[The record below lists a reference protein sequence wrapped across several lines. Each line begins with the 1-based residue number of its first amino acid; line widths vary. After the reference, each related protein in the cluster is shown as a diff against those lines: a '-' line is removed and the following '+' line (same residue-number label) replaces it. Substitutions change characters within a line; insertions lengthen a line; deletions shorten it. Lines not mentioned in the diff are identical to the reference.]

1 MLADAC
7 ALASIGSRSLQPRL
21 LAKGLQPFAAI
32 TALGMHI
39 STTSTHAF
47 WGGKAAEGAAKPG
60 TKDAIVTTA
69 SGLQYVDHVVG
80 TGDKPEAGWIVQVHY
95 VGTLLA
101 SGAQFDS
108 SRDPKRGPLEFAVG
122 QGRVIQGWEEG
133 IMSMRVGGKRRLIVP
148 PQLGYGAKG
157 AGSVIPPNAS
167 LVFEV
172 ELVSAKVS
180 HPRLH
185 PAYTRFV
192 SFQIPMVVVRSVSRT

>member
-1 MLADAC
+1 M
-7 ALASIGSRSLQPRL
+7 
-21 LAKGLQPFAAI
+21 
-32 TALGMHI
+32 TVLGMHV

-47 WGGKAAEGAAKPG
+47 WGGKSAEAAAKPG
-60 TKDAIVTTA
+60 KRDAIVTTA

-148 PQLGYGAKG
+148 PHLGYGARG

-180 HPRLH
+180 HARLH
-185 PAYTRFV
+185 PAHTSLV
-192 SFQIPMVVVRSVSRT
+192 SFQTPMVVVRSVSRT

>member
-7 ALASIGSRSLQPRL
+7 ALASNGPCSLQPRL
-21 LAKGLQPFAAI
+21 LAKGLQPFAAM
-32 TALGMHI
+32 TVLGMHV

-47 WGGKAAEGAAKPG
+47 WGGKSAEAAAKPG
-60 TKDAIVTTA
+60 KRDAIVTTA

-157 AGSVIPPNAS
+157 AGNVIPPNAS

-185 PAYTRFV
+185 PAHTRLV
-192 SFQIPMVVVRSVSRT
+192 SVQTPMVAVRSVSRT